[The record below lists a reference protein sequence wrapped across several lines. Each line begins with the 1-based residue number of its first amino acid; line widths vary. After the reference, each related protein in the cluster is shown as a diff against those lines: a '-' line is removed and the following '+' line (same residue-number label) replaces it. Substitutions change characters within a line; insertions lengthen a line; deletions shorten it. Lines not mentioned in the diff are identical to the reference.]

1 MHLNLGVS
9 YRPGDVFISLWSS
22 IPCYETPLISVLYQ
36 SLRDFSFPLG
46 SDISYSQISPVSVF
60 FPWDWDMSV
69 FCHQIPCAVSNIAT
83 RMLLFWP
90 VVPSLRWPR
99 TWYAALGSSFLV
111 CGSLQP
117 SSELNLKVQFVPQR
131 ERGPCPL
138 WSPVRKCWMANRSLC
153 VMRTIR
159 NTPYVKIQGLIKL
172 SQLVPLRFKR
182 ITTSIIR
189 KDVISA
195 SSSSS

>member
-1 MHLNLGVS
+1 M
-9 YRPGDVFISLWSS
+9 
-22 IPCYETPLISVLYQ
+22 SVLYQ

-60 FPWDWDMSV
+60 FFRETEICLCSV
-69 FCHQIPCAVSNIAT
+69 IKFFVLWTTSLPECYYSGQWCRLCVGLVLDTRPSDPVFSHAVRCS
-83 RMLLFWP
+83 
-90 VVPSLRWPR
+90 
-99 TWYAALGSSFLV
+99 
-111 CGSLQP
+111 P

-138 WSPVRKCWMANRSLC
+138 WTPVRKCWMGNRSLC

-172 SQLVPLRFKR
+172 PQFVPLRFKR

-189 KDVISA
+189 KDVISG